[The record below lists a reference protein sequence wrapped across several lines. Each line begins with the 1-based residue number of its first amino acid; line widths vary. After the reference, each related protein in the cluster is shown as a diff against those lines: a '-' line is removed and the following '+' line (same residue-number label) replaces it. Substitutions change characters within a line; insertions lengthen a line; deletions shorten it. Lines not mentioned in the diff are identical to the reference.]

1 MTRNPYNAE
10 ISAGSLLINES
21 VDIARLLIKGANSS
35 DWYQALVVE
44 NILRKKSPTS
54 AKRMARLIR
63 NRLEGMDESHWQL
76 VLDDNKE
83 VVRQALLAAAIKHS
97 NLLYD
102 FMTDVIRGH
111 YRTFKRHLSLSDWRS
126 FLEECE
132 QRDPTVASW
141 SDSTKKKLGQVI
153 FRILA
158 EGGYLES
165 TRKLQLSPIM
175 VHPRVRDYLLTN
187 ELNSILDCMEI
198 DR

>member
-111 YRTFKRHLSLSDWRS
+111 YRTFKRQLSLSDWRS